1 MSLTLHMKLFG
12 LLFFILITAGVA
24 FSSCNK
30 ITQKK
35 LEFFYYPQFNVYFD
49 VAGSKYFFSLDSGK
63 TWDSIYSGTNAEP
76 ATLGNKQILYSDTH
90 AIWNSNE
97 EHLKQY
103 NGHAINIVYSDTVTV
118 KDDKITDRKTKKI
131 KSVTAD
137 NKQPEKKQGFFQRL
151 FGKKH

>member
-1 MSLTLHMKLFG
+1 MKLFG
-12 LLFFILITAGVA
+12 LLFFILITASVA

-35 LEFFYYPQFNVYFD
+35 FEFFYYPQLNVYFD
-49 VAGSKYFFSLDSGK
+49 VAAREYFFSLDSGK
-63 TWDSIYSGTNAEP
+63 TWDSVYSNTNAEP

-90 AIWNSNE
+90 AIWDSNE

-103 NGHAINIVYSDTVTV
+103 NGHAINIIYSDTVSVTQDEV
-118 KDDKITDRKTKKI
+118 TDRKTKKI

-137 NKQPEKKQGFFQRL
+137 TKQPEKKPGFFQRL